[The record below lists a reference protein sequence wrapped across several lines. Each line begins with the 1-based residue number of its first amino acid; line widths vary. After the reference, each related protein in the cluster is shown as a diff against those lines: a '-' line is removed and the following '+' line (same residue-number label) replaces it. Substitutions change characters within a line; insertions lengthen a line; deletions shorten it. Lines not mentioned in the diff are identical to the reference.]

1 MNTKEIIADKF
12 ELFVQIIKMFMN
24 PADEFLNEIATDPNT
39 AVEAIDDLYSKIKNV
54 VEEIK
59 YDITNKN
66 KISIDYLVKVRDAK
80 TELISIRKKLIE
92 KIDEETQA
100 ALDLI
105 AQIEQM

>member
-12 ELFVQIIKMFMN
+12 EIFVQIIKMFMS
-24 PADEFLNEIATDPNT
+24 PTDQFLNEITTDPNT
-39 AVEAIDDLYSKIKNV
+39 AVEAIDDLYSKIRSE
-54 VEEIK
+54 VESIK

-66 KISIDYLVKVRDAK
+66 RINIDYLVKVRDAK
-80 TELISIRKKLIE
+80 AELVCIRKKLIE
-92 KIDEETQA
+92 KIDEETQT